1 MASVLGTE
9 IESSLL
15 STNDMVIGTDEEKA
29 LVKAL
34 KSSFP
39 ESKLTLCT
47 RHLGEN
53 FKRHLKN
60 KVGMNEKLRKKLL
73 MTFLEKM
80 V

>member
-1 MASVLGTE
+1 MA
-9 IESSLL
+9 
-15 STNDMVIGTDEEKA
+15 IGTDEEKA

-60 KVGMNEKLRKKLL
+60 KVGMNEKNTKKVVDDIFGENGLISADITVDL
-73 MTFLEKM
+73 TSKNFRN
-80 V
+80 